1 LVGRE
6 EEIALLLRR
15 WQQAKEGEGQVVLVG
30 GEPGIGKSRLARVL
44 RERLAN
50 EGHTVLRYQCS
61 PYHVNSALYPA
72 IEQLERAAG
81 FTREDSVEQ
90 KLNKMEGVL
99 AGDKHVVAA
108 AAPLF
113 AALLSLPME
122 RYPALNLSPRKQ
134 KEKTLDALAG
144 QVEALANRQPVLM
157 IYEDVHWVDA
167 TTQEELDLLVP
178 RLRDLPVFMV
188 VTYRPEYSPRW
199 TDQAHVSTLGLN
211 RLGRRQGAELVER
224 VTGGKPLPRDV
235 LEQVL
240 SHTDGVPLF
249 IEELTKSVLE
259 SKLMRETDAGYV
271 LDTPLPALAIPT
283 TLRDSLIARL
293 DRLAPVR
300 ELAQIGSCV
309 GRQFS
314 HQLLALLSP
323 LKGEAFEDAIELL
336 AKTGLVF
343 RRGTPP
349 DATYTFKHALVQDAA
364 HDSLLKSKRA
374 QLHAQIA
381 QVLERDFADTVANEP
396 EILAHHYTEAGN
408 LTRAI
413 PLWRS
418 SGEMALAR
426 VALQEAVGHFQKAL
440 ALIER
445 LPRSAERDELELSIR
460 EPLNGAWTAWRGWP
474 APEVTANAAAILAL
488 AKGQGTPRSLLIGLY
503 GMWISTLC
511 QGRVAESLDWA
522 HRVLAEG
529 NKARDIDLQ
538 VLGHSNVMASD
549 FFLGQLLEAREQG
562 ERVLALYDPQRAG
575 RWMQLTGRDARTA
588 VGVYSPH
595 WIWML
600 GYPDQAVQA
609 SDEKDAHARRL
620 GHAFNLGWALTTGT
634 HVFDY
639 RREPERLLERLREAD
654 RLAREQSLPIIY
666 DVTLPMEEGLARLRR
681 GELVEASALM
691 RRGLERWIGLGGHLF
706 NPYTKS
712 ALAEAL
718 ALQGDLDAALQL
730 IDEALLEIERPGR
743 QQRVHLA
750 EVLRLKGWILLRQ
763 GKGEDA
769 EAQLRASIN
778 IAREQQARS
787 WELRTSTSLAELWKG
802 QGKHR
807 EAHELLA
814 PIYNWFTEGFETKD
828 LKDAK
833 VLLES
838 LS

>member
-1 LVGRE
+1 
-6 EEIALLLRR
+6 
-15 WQQAKEGEGQVVLVG
+15 
-30 GEPGIGKSRLARVL
+30 
-44 RERLAN
+44 
-50 EGHTVLRYQCS
+50 
-61 PYHVNSALYPA
+61 
-72 IEQLERAAG
+72 
-81 FTREDSVEQ
+81 
-90 KLNKMEGVL
+90 
-99 AGDKHVVAA
+99 
-108 AAPLF
+108 
-113 AALLSLPME
+113 
-122 RYPALNLSPRKQ
+122 
-134 KEKTLDALAG
+134 
-144 QVEALANRQPVLM
+144 M

-167 TTQEELDLLVP
+167 TTQEGLDLLVP
-178 RLRDLPVFMV
+178 RLRDLPVLMV

-211 RLGRRQGAELVER
+211 RLGRRQGAELVGK
-224 VTGGKPLPRDV
+224 VTGGKPLPGDV

-300 ELAQIGSCV
+300 ELAQIGACI

-314 HQLLALLSP
+314 HQLLASVSP
-323 LKGEAFEDAIELL
+323 LKGEPFEDAIEQL

-374 QLHAQIA
+374 RLHAQIA
-381 QVLERDFADTVANEP
+381 QMLERDFADTVANEP
-396 EILAHHYTEAGN
+396 EILAHHYTQAGN
-408 LTRAI
+408 STTAI

-426 VALQEAVGHFQKAL
+426 GALQEAIGHFQKGL
-440 ALIER
+440 AVIEQ

-474 APEVTANAAAILAL
+474 APEVTANARAILAL

-549 FFLGQLLEAREQG
+549 FFLGQLLEARERG
-562 ERVLALYDPQRAG
+562 DRVLALYDPQRAG

-609 SDEKDAHARRL
+609 CDEKDAHARRL
-620 GHAFNLGWALTTGT
+620 GHAFNLGWALSTGAY
-634 HVFDY
+634 VFDY
-639 RREPERLLERLREAD
+639 RREPERFLERLREAD
-654 RLAREQSLPIIY
+654 RLAREQSIPLIY
-666 DVTLPMEEGLARLRR
+666 HVTLPMGEGLARLRK
-681 GELVEASALM
+681 GELPEAALLL
-691 RRGLERWIGLGGHLF
+691 RRGIERWVGLGGHLF

-718 ALQGDLDAALQL
+718 ALQGDLDAALQV
-730 IDEALLEIERPGR
+730 IDEVLEQIERPGW
-743 QQRVHLA
+743 QQRVHLP
-750 EVLRLKGWILLRQ
+750 EILRLKGWVLQRK
-763 GKGEDA
+763 GKDVDA
-769 EAQLRASIN
+769 EAQLRASIDV
-778 IAREQQARS
+778 AREQKAKS
-787 WELRTSTSLAELWKG
+787 WELRSSTTLARLLAERG
-802 QGKHR
+802 QR
-807 EAHELLA
+807 DAACDLLA
-814 PIYNWFTEGFETKD
+814 PIYGWFTEGFDTKD
-828 LKDAK
+828 LKEAK
-833 VLLES
+833 SLLNE
-838 LS
+838 L